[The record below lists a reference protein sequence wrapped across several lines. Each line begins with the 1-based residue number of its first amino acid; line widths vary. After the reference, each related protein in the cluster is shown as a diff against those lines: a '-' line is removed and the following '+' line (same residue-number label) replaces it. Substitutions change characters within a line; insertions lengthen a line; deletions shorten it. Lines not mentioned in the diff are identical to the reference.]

1 LLPVYLSRLSV
12 QNILHL
18 LRTIHHEID
27 SLRFGNAGRTMR
39 FEKESGVKK
48 I

>member
-1 LLPVYLSRLSV
+1 V

-27 SLRFGNAGRTMR
+27 SFRFGEAGKTLR

>member
-1 LLPVYLSRLSV
+1 M

-27 SLRFGNAGRTMR
+27 SLRVGNTGKIMR